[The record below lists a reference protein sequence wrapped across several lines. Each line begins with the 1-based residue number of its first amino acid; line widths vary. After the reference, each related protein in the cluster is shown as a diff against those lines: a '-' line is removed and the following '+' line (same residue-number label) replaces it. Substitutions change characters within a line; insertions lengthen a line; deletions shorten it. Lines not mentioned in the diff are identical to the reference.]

1 MSSDYE
7 DLFNFSL
14 DILCINGLDGF
25 YRLVN
30 PAFEKLLGYPA
41 DEIKAKHFL
50 EFIHPD
56 DRASTREEMKKRVNG
71 RHTKHFQNRYRRAD
85 GTYVWIEWTS
95 FPVPEKGVMYAV
107 GHDIT
112 ERKRA
117 EEIRL
122 QLEQEKAARIEAERG
137 IEVRNDFISIASHE
151 LKTPLTSLTMHT
163 QLINSMIQDGT
174 LASLPQDTQQKLVDL
189 TQRQLN
195 RLTNLTGDLLNVSR
209 ISAGL
214 VMLDLQASD
223 LSQIV
228 QNVLESSRIELEKC
242 GCLIEAQLEPRL
254 MGIWDSSRVEQVVTN
269 LLSNAM
275 KFGKGR
281 PIRIVT
287 QTDGGVARL
296 LVQDQGLGIRPED
309 QARIFE
315 RFERA
320 VPIKTHEGLGLGL
333 YIAHQF
339 VAAHGGTLRVKSAL
353 NKGSTFIAELPLA
366 TREQA

>member
-1 MSSDYE
+1 
-7 DLFNFSL
+7 
-14 DILCINGLDGF
+14 
-25 YRLVN
+25 
-30 PAFEKLLGYPA
+30 
-41 DEIKAKHFL
+41 
-50 EFIHPD
+50 
-56 DRASTREEMKKRVNG
+56 
-71 RHTKHFQNRYRRAD
+71 
-85 GTYVWIEWTS
+85 
-95 FPVPEKGVMYAV
+95 MYAV

-174 LASLPQDTQQKLVDL
+174 LANLPRDTQQKLVDL
-189 TQRQLN
+189 SQRQLN

-209 ISAGL
+209 IGAGL
-214 VMLDLQASD
+214 VVLEPRATD
-223 LSQIV
+223 LSKIV
-228 QNVLESSRIELEKC
+228 QNVLENCRIELEEC
-242 GCLIEAQLEPRL
+242 GCLLEARL
-254 MGIWDSSRVEQVVTN
+254 APHLIGLWDPSRIEQVVVN

-275 KFGKGR
+275 KFGKGK
-281 PIRIVT
+281 PIEVVT
-287 QTDGGVARL
+287 EAAGGIARL
-296 LVQDQGLGIRPED
+296 TVQDQGLGIRPED
-309 QARIFE
+309 QTRIFE

-339 VAAHGGTLRVKSAL
+339 VAAHGGTVRVKSAL
-353 NKGSTFIAELPLA
+353 NEGATFTVELPLA
-366 TREQA
+366 PHPEV